1 MGAIFLFTK
10 MGKSCHG
17 GTTSNEEV
25 VSSWHDFK
33 KTRN

>member
-1 MGAIFLFTK
+1 MGAKFFFTK

-25 VSSWHDFK
+25 VPS
-33 KTRN
+33 